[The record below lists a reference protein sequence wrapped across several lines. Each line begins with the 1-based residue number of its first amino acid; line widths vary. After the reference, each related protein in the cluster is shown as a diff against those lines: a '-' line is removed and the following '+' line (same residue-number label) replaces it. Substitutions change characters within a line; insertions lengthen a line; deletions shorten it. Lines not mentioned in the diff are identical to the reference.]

1 METTREIA
9 LRTYKD
15 ATEHGMMDTPM
26 NWHIWK
32 RAFDTAERE
41 LKNLQLGAVSGSLP
55 SNDEIK
61 KEGWNYYQKNGLYFH
76 SDIAFTK
83 GAFFIL
89 NKINNH

>member
-15 ATEHGMMDTPM
+15 AIAHGMMDTPM

-41 LKNLQLGAVSGSLP
+41 LKNLQLGTVSGRSEQSP
-55 SNDEIK
+55 NSCECDNVETFNGWGNEKCFRCIK
-61 KEGWNYYQKNGLYFH
+61 CGRIW
-76 SDIAFTK
+76 
-83 GAFFIL
+83 
-89 NKINNH
+89 